1 MNLQSIQ
8 FAIHSKL
15 LRLRALDRIVTS
27 ANFAVAMKLAEED
40 PTPFLDNPDALEAWM
55 DRVLKKDLDDLSI
68 GSLRTK
74 ASKLKIPFYTSFNK
88 PNLIL
93 KIIEAQRARK
103 AQEAL
108 NGLCPENNGHSAEH
122 SDVVR
127 CELSPSTG

>member
-1 MNLQSIQ
+1 MNLQEIQ
-8 FAIHSKL
+8 YVVHNKL

-40 PTPFLDNPDALEAWM
+40 VTPFLDNPDALEAWM

-93 KIIEAQRARK
+93 RIIEAQRARK
-103 AQEAL
+103 AQEAT
-108 NGLCPENNGHSAEH
+108 NGLCTENVGHNSVSSH
-122 SDVVR
+122 DIG
-127 CELSPSTG
+127 CQISPSAS